1 MEQKRIYRRAL
12 EQMNNTSLSADFQ
25 PQLMERV
32 REKQRRR
39 ELIETWCIGIIGC
52 LLLIGVGALTL
63 YLCRLVAADFF
74 TEEVIYMIK
83 LTCAF
88 GTTLLIFY
96 IFDEL
101 FHAKALA
108 FLKKID
114 PN

>member
-1 MEQKRIYRRAL
+1 MEQKKIYRRAL

-25 PQLMERV
+25 SQLMERV

-96 IFDEL
+96 ILDEL